1 LKEKKKKNET
11 INQKTCKFFLL
22 IKSRHFIKKEKNKK
36 NFNTILDI
44 RARENME
51 EYNNY
56 MMKKKLKKLKK
67 EEKLF
72 YLIFNF

>member
-1 LKEKKKKNET
+1 LKEKKKKNDT
-11 INQKTCKFFLL
+11 INQKTSKFYLF
-22 IKSRHFIKKEKNKK
+22 IKSQHYIKKEKNKK

-56 MMKKKLKKLKK
+56 MMKKKLEKLKK
-67 EEKLF
+67 EEK
-72 YLIFNF
+72 